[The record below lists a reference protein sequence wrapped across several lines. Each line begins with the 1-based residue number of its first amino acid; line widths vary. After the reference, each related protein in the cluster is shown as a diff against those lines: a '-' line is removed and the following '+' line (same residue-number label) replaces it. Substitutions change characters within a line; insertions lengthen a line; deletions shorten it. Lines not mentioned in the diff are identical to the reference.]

1 MSIDSTRR
9 RANKLSIW
17 LAGITPFTLLLETD
31 VIFDTTVAGIPCQ
44 CEVVH
49 AYEFIPMR
57 SYGPGMEDATEAEGF
72 EFEFN
77 ILDRKGY
84 KAKWLEKKVTPAD
97 IYRLYEEFTIMQEG
111 LEYA

>member
-1 MSIDSTRR
+1 MPIDSTRR

-17 LAGITPFTLLLETD
+17 LAGITPFTLLLETS

-49 AYEFIPMR
+49 ATEFIPMR
-57 SYGPGMEDATEAEGF
+57 SYGPGMEDATESEGG

-84 KAKWLEKKVTPAD
+84 KAKWLERKVSTDD
-97 IYRLYEEFTIMQEG
+97 IDRLYEEFTIMQEG